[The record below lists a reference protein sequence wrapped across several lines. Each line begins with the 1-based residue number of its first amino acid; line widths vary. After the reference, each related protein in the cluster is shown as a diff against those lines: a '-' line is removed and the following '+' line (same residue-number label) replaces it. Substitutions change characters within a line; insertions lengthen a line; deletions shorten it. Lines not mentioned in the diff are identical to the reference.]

1 MVHKLVG
8 TPSSEVKIPSIGWES
23 LQRRKNGLWNSTL
36 EIPFNQPSDKFHW
49 KMNLLSEKTGSF
61 PMSLSKLAF

>member
-36 EIPFNQPSDKFHW
+36 EIPFNQPSDKLEDESPLG
-49 KMNLLSEKTGSF
+49 KKTGSF